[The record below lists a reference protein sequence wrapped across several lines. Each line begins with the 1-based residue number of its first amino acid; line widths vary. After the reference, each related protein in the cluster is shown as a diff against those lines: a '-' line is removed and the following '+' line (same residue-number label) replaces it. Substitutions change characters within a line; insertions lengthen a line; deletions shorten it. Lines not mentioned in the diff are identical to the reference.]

1 MTHTATAIKFKHEIF
16 VTQFQ
21 SFKRLKHYTYKNVYV
36 MVLSL
41 NFAKMQ
47 GLLPIILMHKKAL
60 SSKKSQREGGGSGS
74 LWHFPYIV
82 LHIKVYL
89 FLMVHW

>member
-21 SFKRLKHYTYKNVYV
+21 SFKRLKQYTYKNVYV

-47 GLLPIILMHKKAL
+47 GLLPIILIHQKAFVKDI
-60 SSKKSQREGGGSGS
+60 SKELIRFILTCRSCRKQ
-74 LWHFPYIV
+74 LI
-82 LHIKVYL
+82 
-89 FLMVHW
+89 